1 MKIIPSIDL
10 FDGKVVRLKQGNPE
24 LATFYDYNP
33 LDLVEK
39 WQKIGISKIHIVDLD
54 ATLERGNNYDI
65 IKKISKYTDIEIQVG
80 GGIRTIE
87 YAKKISNDVSKI
99 VIGTIAIK
107 NNELFK
113 KICEQVGMSKIIISL
128 DYIDEQIMINGLRE
142 ESGKNLTESIS
153 EFTEYGIETVLLTSI
168 KKDGMLEGPDIETLQ
183 KVKKDT
189 SVGIQ
194 ASGGF
199 RSIEDIVKVKKIGI
213 ESIILGRAIH
223 SKIITIEDAILLEG
237 K

>member
-128 DYIDEQIMINGLRE
+128 DYIDEQIMINGWRE